1 MADPASP
8 YSGSAMVRLRAGD
21 ILGKVGYLRAGAGP
35 TVVLIHGVG
44 MNAQIWA
51 PQIAALAAHHDV
63 IAIDMLGHGR
73 SLLPPEPPALADYAD
88 AVIGVLDALDV
99 PKAALIGHSM
109 GALVALQT
117 GLQHADRVERLVAM
131 NGVFQRS
138 PELRRAVLARA
149 EELEQKGFSASIAPT
164 LARWFGDP
172 VPEALAPVCAL
183 ARDALQNVRVDGYRR
198 TYALFATS
206 DAVFAPTLPNL
217 AMPALFLT
225 GAEDANSSPA
235 MSQAMADLAPHGRA
249 EIVPGVRHMMAL
261 THPDDINAR
270 LLAFLAE
277 TPAAAPRRDTR
288 EHAGR

>member
-1 MADPASP
+1 MADPLSP
-8 YSGSAMVRLRAGD
+8 IRGSALVRLRSGT
-21 ILGKVGYLRAGAGP
+21 ILGKVGYLRAGSGP
-35 TVVLIHGVG
+35 AVVLIHGVG
-44 MNAQIWA
+44 MNAEIWA

-63 IAIDMLGHGR
+63 IALDMLGHGQ
-73 SLLPPEPPALADYAD
+73 SMLPPDPPALADYAE
-88 AVIGVLDALDV
+88 AVVGLMDALDV

-117 GLQHADRVERLVAM
+117 GLQHAGRVSRLVAM

-138 PELRRAVLARA
+138 PELRQAVLARA

-172 VPEALAPVCAL
+172 VPAALAQVSAL

-206 DAVFAPTLPNL
+206 DEVFAPTLPNL

-235 MSQAMADLAPHGRA
+235 MSHAMAALAPLGRA

-277 TPAAAPRRDTR
+277 APAPSLPDRL

>member
-1 MADPASP
+1 MADPLSP
-8 YSGSAMVRLRAGD
+8 TRGSALVRLRGGTV
-21 ILGKVGYLRAGAGP
+21 LGKVGYLRAGAGP
-35 TVVLIHGVG
+35 AVVLIHGVG
-44 MNAQIWA
+44 MHAQIWA
-51 PQIAALAAHHDV
+51 PQIAALAQHHDV
-63 IAIDMLGHGR
+63 IALDMLGHGQ
-73 SLLPPEPPALADYAD
+73 SMLPPDPPALADYAD
-88 AVIGVLDALDV
+88 AVVELLDTLDI
-99 PKAALIGHSM
+99 PQAAVIGHSM

-117 GLQHADRVERLVAM
+117 GLAHADRVERLVAM

-138 PELRRAVLARA
+138 PELRQAVLARA

-183 ARDALQNVRVDGYRR
+183 AREALQTVRVDGYQR

-206 DAVFAPTLPNL
+206 DAVFAPTLPHL

-225 GAEDANSSPA
+225 GEQDVNSSPA
-235 MSQAMADLAPHGRA
+235 MSQAMAALAPLGRA

-261 THPDDINAR
+261 THPEDINAR

-277 TPAAAPRRDTR
+277 APKPSPTPHRL